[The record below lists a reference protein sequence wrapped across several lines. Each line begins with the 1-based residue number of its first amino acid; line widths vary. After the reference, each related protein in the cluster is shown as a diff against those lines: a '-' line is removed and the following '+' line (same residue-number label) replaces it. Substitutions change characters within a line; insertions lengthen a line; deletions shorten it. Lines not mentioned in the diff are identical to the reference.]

1 MHRKVAAMSY
11 EHAPI
16 VVWDQRARLWSS
28 GTFATGGS
36 PWGLIRLKPA
46 MQGFAQELVAAGSA
60 GLRPTSESEMRAAR
74 ALVHR
79 GLAHPQSQHR
89 QHQWDVEVVV
99 PAHDRVDALDDC
111 LRSLQGFRVLVIDDC
126 SQDSSAVTEVV
137 HQCDA
142 RVIVREVNG
151 GPAAARNEG
160 IHSTTTE
167 FIAFVDSDCAVP
179 SSWLDALMPLFDD
192 PIVGAV
198 APRIRPRVEDES
210 LTTKFEAVA
219 SALDMGAHAEVVR
232 IGGQLAYLP
241 AAVLIVRRSAIPE
254 GGFDEELRLGEDV
267 DLIWRM
273 VEEGWQ
279 VRYDPKVIAEHE
291 LRGDFLELLKRR
303 FDYGTSAVDLD
314 TRHPGALTPARISG
328 WNLIAAA
335 GVAMGQ
341 PGIVLSALG
350 TATHVLQDKLH
361 REHAPL
367 VLTPFFVAKT
377 LQADA
382 HAVGHIL
389 RREYWPLGWT
399 LLAASPKAQGVG
411 GRLARLAAASMVLP
425 LLHEWRATKPG
436 IDPVRFIG
444 MRLLADAAYGS
455 GVLAK
460 SAQRRSIRA
469 LKPQVRFPLP
479 TASTALSDERDKG
492 VMTSKSV
499 VNGLKKKFFA

>member
-1 MHRKVAAMSY
+1 MSY

-28 GTFATGGS
+28 GSFATGGS

-46 MQGFAQELVAAGSA
+46 MQGFAQELVASGSR

-79 GLAHPQSQHR
+79 GLAHPQSQQR

-126 SQDSSAVTEVV
+126 SQDSSAVNEVV
-137 HQCDA
+137 HQRDA

-151 GPAAARNEG
+151 GPAAARNTG
-160 IHSTTTE
+160 IAATESE
-167 FIAFVDSDCAVP
+167 FIAFVDSDCTVP
-179 SSWLDALMPLFDD
+179 SSLLDALMPLFDD

-198 APRIRPRVEDES
+198 APRIRPHIEDDG

-241 AAVLIVRRSAIPE
+241 AAVLIVRRSAFPE

-267 DLIWRM
+267 DFIWRM
-273 VEEGWQ
+273 VEQGWQ
-279 VRYDPKVIAEHE
+279 VRYEPKVIAEHE
-291 LRGDFLELLKRR
+291 LRGDFLALIKRR

-314 TRHPGALTPARISG
+314 LRHPGALTPARVSG

-361 REHAPL
+361 REHAPV
-367 VLTPFFVAKT
+367 VLTPFFVGKT

-382 HAVGHIL
+382 RAVGHVL
-389 RREYWPLGWT
+389 RREYWPIGWM
-399 LLAASPKAQGVG
+399 LLAASPRAKGVH
-411 GRLARLAAASMVLP
+411 GRVVKLAAAAMVVP
-425 LLHEWRATKPG
+425 LLHEWRTTKPG
-436 IDPVRFIG
+436 IDPVRFVG

-455 GVLAK
+455 GVLVK

-469 LKPQVRFPLP
+469 MKPQVRFPLP
-479 TASTALSDERDKG
+479 AKSVTPSPASDKG
-492 VMTSKSV
+492 VVTS
-499 VNGLKKKFFA
+499 